1 MIPVI
6 GITGTSGVGKTEL
19 LISLIK
25 ELRNRGY
32 QVAAIKHTYHQV
44 DIDRPGK
51 DSHKM
56 FQAGARAVG
65 LASKNQLAAYMETD
79 EQQDPR
85 DIAVKMFPRVDLVL
99 VEGFKDAPIPRI
111 GVLRKE
117 VSPETPDKKGLIAMV
132 SDMETD
138 PAVPGFGFDDISDI
152 AELLEKHINKKSPRR
167 DVSLFVNGSRVM
179 IKPFIKDLFLKT
191 VSAMVGTL
199 KGTGDARR
207 IEIVIDKPG
216 GPSEEED

>member
-6 GITGTSGVGKTEL
+6 GITGSSGVGKTEL
-19 LISLIK
+19 LIRLIK
-25 ELRNRGY
+25 ELRERDY
-32 QVAAIKHTYHQV
+32 QVAAIKHTLHQV

-56 FQAGARAVG
+56 SEAGARAVG
-65 LASKNQLAAYMETD
+65 LASANQVAAYMEVG
-79 EQQDPR
+79 EQWDPR

-99 VEGFKDAPIPRI
+99 VEGFKDAPVPKI
-111 GVLRKE
+111 GVVRKE
-117 VSPETPDKKGLIAMV
+117 VSGEKPDKKGLIAVV
-132 SDMETD
+132 SDMGTD
-138 PAVPGFGFDDISDI
+138 LAVPGFGFEDTEGI
-152 AELLEKHINKKSPRR
+152 ADLLEKHINKKSPKR

-191 VSAMVGTL
+191 VSAMVDSL
-199 KGTGDARR
+199 KGTQDAQR